1 MCKRALAKVMSTS
14 DFDPRCSGLLLL
26 EVALVVKVEGNNV
39 EGCFYEEGWCELATL
54 CECVLLQA
62 SITMMTLPTIRAN
75 SSDVPERVI
84 EVGMGED
91 GKECSYMCMY
101 DG

>member
-1 MCKRALAKVMSTS
+1 MCKLASAKVISTY
-14 DFDPRCSGLLLL
+14 DFDLRCSGLRLL
-26 EVALVVKVEGNNV
+26 EVALVVRVEGKNV
-39 EGCFYEEGWCELATL
+39 EGLFYEEGSCVLATL
-54 CECVLLQA
+54 CVCVLLQA

-91 GKECSYMCMY
+91 GKESSYMCMY